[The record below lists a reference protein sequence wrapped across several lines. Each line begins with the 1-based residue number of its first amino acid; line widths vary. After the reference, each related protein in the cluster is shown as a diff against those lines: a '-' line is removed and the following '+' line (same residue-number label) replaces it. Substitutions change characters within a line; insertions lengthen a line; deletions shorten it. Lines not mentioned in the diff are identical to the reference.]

1 MAYPLAQTPVC
12 QPCRWNAPCAAA
24 CPGCGLSPEQ
34 VFARLVEEALRPSDC
49 GRRHGEAFCAWL
61 SLSLRDQHGAVD
73 HYLRAGPLG
82 VHAENLRRTL
92 AGGEARPLLVPR
104 GTLDAER
111 AFALADLEVV
121 LRLLGGV
128 NPGTPGPGRR
138 RSARAPSWNCW
149 KIPVC
154 RGSPSKISQTG
165 AQFPQAGCGTG

>member
-121 LRLLGGV
+121 LRLLGG
-128 NPGTPGPGRR
+128 G
-138 RSARAPSWNCW
+138 
-149 KIPVC
+149 
-154 RGSPSKISQTG
+154 
-165 AQFPQAGCGTG
+165 